1 MLALLWNA
9 TFEFSH
15 VPTIFKNTVFQPICL
30 MISIFKFNSKLL
42 IQNNELI
49 MANNL
54 ITRWKCEIINNSDYL
69 VSYGET

>member
-42 IQNNELI
+42 IQNIELI

-54 ITRWKCEIINNSDYL
+54 ISNERDGNAK
-69 VSYGET
+69 